1 MYEYIYGTLAELNP
15 AEAILEAGGVGY
27 KILISLGTFSEI
39 EHKTGEK
46 VKLYLYH
53 LLREDEEALYGFST
67 KDERALFTLL
77 ISVNG
82 VGPGTARMMLS
93 SLSSDELQEAIV
105 GGNVAR
111 IKSIKGIG
119 ANTAERI
126 ILELKD
132 KIVKGEGRSLPA
144 AAALAKNP
152 VRDEAAGALV
162 LLGFSKPNVEKALD
176 MVLRQTPDATLE
188 VLIKNS
194 LKIL

>member
-1 MYEYIYGTLAELNP
+1 MYEYILGTLTELNP

-27 KILISLGTFSEI
+27 KILISLGTFSQI
-39 EHKTGEK
+39 EHKSGEK

-53 LLREDEEALYGFST
+53 MLREDDEALYGFGT
-67 KDERALFTLL
+67 KEERALFTLL

-82 VGPGTARMMLS
+82 VGCGTARMMLS
-93 SLSSDELQEAIV
+93 SLSVDELQEAII

-111 IKSIKGIG
+111 IKSVKGIG
-119 ANTAERI
+119 AKTAERI

-132 KIVKGEGRSLPA
+132 KIVKGGGSAISVTSVA
-144 AAALAKNP
+144 AKSA

-176 MVLRQTPDATLE
+176 MVLKQTPDATLE
-188 VLIKNS
+188 ILIKNS

>member
-1 MYEYIYGTLAELNP
+1 MYEYIVGTLTELNP

-39 EHKTGEK
+39 EHKTGAA

-53 LLREDEEALYGFST
+53 LLREDEEALYGFAT
-67 KDERALFTLL
+67 KEERALFTLL

-93 SLSSDELQEAIV
+93 SLSSDELQNAII
-105 GGNVAR
+105 GGDVAR

-119 ANTAERI
+119 AKTAERI
-126 ILELKD
+126 ILELRD
-132 KIVKGEGRSLPA
+132 KIVKGESKPFVVAGSARSE
-144 AAALAKNP
+144 
-152 VRDEAAGALV
+152 VRAEAFNALV
-162 LLGFSKPNVEKALD
+162 LLGFAKPNVEKALD
-176 MVLRQTPDATLE
+176 KVLGATPEISLE
-188 VLIKNS
+188 NLIKNC

>member
-1 MYEYIYGTLAELNP
+1 MYEYILGTLSELNP

-39 EHKTGEK
+39 EHKCGQS

-53 LLREDEEALYGFST
+53 LLREDEEALYGFAT
-67 KDERALFTLL
+67 KEERALFTLL

-93 SLSSDELQEAIV
+93 SLSSDELQNAII
-105 GGNVAR
+105 GGDVVR

-119 ANTAERI
+119 AKTAERI
-126 ILELKD
+126 ILELRD
-132 KIVKGEGRSLPA
+132 KVVKGDSKPFAGISTARSE
-144 AAALAKNP
+144 
-152 VRDEAAGALV
+152 VRSEAFNALV
-162 LLGFSKPNVEKALD
+162 LLGFAKPNVEKALD
-176 MVLRQTPDATLE
+176 KVLSQMPEISLE
-188 VLIKNS
+188 NLIKNS

>member
-1 MYEYIYGTLAELNP
+1 MYEYILGTLTELNP

-27 KILISLGTFSEI
+27 KILISLGTFSQI
-39 EHKTGEK
+39 EHKSGEK

-53 LLREDEEALYGFST
+53 MLREDDEALYGFST
-67 KDERALFTLL
+67 KEERALFTLL

-82 VGPGTARMMLS
+82 VGCGTARMMLS
-93 SLSSDELQEAIV
+93 SLSVDELQEAII

-111 IKSIKGIG
+111 IKSVKGIG
-119 ANTAERI
+119 AKTAERI

-132 KIVKGEGRSLPA
+132 KIVKGGGSAISVASVA
-144 AAALAKNP
+144 AKSA

-176 MVLRQTPDATLE
+176 MVLKQTPDATLE
-188 VLIKNS
+188 ILIKNS